1 MTHHVLHIYSGEDL
15 IDVPDT
21 VGGMHST
28 IDAFGHCDSNDCR
41 KPSAA
46 AAAVVRAE
54 MLSLGKDE

>member
-15 IDVPDT
+15 VDVPDT

-41 KPSAA
+41 KPR
-46 AAAVVRAE
+46 AAAVGRGE
-54 MLSLGKDE
+54 MLSLGKDG